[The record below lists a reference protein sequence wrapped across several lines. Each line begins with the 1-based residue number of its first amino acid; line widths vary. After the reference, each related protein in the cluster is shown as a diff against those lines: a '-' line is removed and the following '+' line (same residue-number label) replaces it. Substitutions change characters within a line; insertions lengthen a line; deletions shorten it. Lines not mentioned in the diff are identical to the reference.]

1 MCLYRG
7 TLGAVINA
15 GRWVVE
21 LPNLM
26 GGVAAVVTAA
36 MLSIQMISNHFLAR
50 SEMQVHS
57 GGLERRYV

>member
-7 TLGAVINA
+7 TLGAVINE
-15 GRWVVE
+15 GSWVVE

-36 MLSIQMISNHFLAR
+36 MLSIHMISNHFLAR
-50 SEMQVHS
+50 SETQVHS